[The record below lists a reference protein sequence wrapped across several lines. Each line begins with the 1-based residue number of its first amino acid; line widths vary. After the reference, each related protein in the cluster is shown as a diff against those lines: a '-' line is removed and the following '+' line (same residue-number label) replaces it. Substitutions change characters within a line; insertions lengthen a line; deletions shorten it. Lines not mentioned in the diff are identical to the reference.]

1 MLIKITKNITC
12 DSLSW
17 DCSNNILSKIEE
29 FTGKKFHASNG
40 KEKVTGHVSISH
52 QAGNHV
58 IWVFFY
64 SENGKGEQEAGQDIR
79 TTNKIKSTLP
89 RRIEKITNSR
99 VKKYTGTIPT
109 ESEIKKLLE
118 SKRLTLEYLNK

>member
-17 DCSNNILSKIEE
+17 DCSNRILSQIEK
-29 FTGKKFHASNG
+29 FTGEKFHASNP

-52 QAGNHV
+52 QSGNHV

-64 SENGKGEQEAGQDIR
+64 SENGKGEHEAGHDIR
-79 TTNKIKSTLP
+79 TINKIKSVLP

-99 VKKYTGTIPT
+99 VKKYTGMIPT
-109 ESEIKKLLE
+109 KTALSNAIKL
-118 SKRLTLEYLNK
+118 